1 MNYGVILASGK
12 GTRVKD
18 NINIPK
24 QFRELN
30 GIPIIVYTIRKFL
43 DTSSFD
49 YIFIAVSEEYF
60 KSIEQIIDKYFDEEE
75 SKKIVVTMGGKE
87 RIDSIINVINRI
99 QKVNVI
105 GEDDVVVIHDA
116 VRPFVSN
123 KILLDNINNAR
134 KYGAVVTSAPVTDT
148 LLISSSG
155 NVVDEIPK
163 RSLYYKGQSPD
174 SFKLRLFIDLLSK
187 LSNEDKSIMTGT
199 SQVCTLNDYPI
210 YMVEGD
216 ELNFKITTSSDFIIA
231 EAIAREEVK
240 KCLQLKKFL

>member
-12 GTRVKD
+12 GKRVKD

-43 DTSSFD
+43 DTSSFN
-49 YIFIAVSEEYF
+49 YIFIAVSEEYVNCI
-60 KSIEQIIDKYFDEEE
+60 KQIIDKYFDEEE
-75 SKKIVVTMGGKE
+75 SKKIVVTIGGKE
-87 RIDSIINVINRI
+87 RIDSIINAISKI
-99 QKVNVI
+99 EKVNVI

-134 KYGAVVTSAPVTDT
+134 KYGAVVTSIPVTDT

-155 NVVDEIPK
+155 DVVDEIPK

-174 SFKLRLFIDLLSK
+174 SFKLKLFIDLLSK
-187 LSNEDKSIMTGT
+187 LSDEDKAIMTGT

-240 KCLQLKKFL
+240 KWLQLKKFL

>member
-60 KSIEQIIDKYFDEEE
+60 KSIKQIIDKYFDEEE

-99 QKVNVI
+99 EKVNVI

-134 KYGAVVTSAPVTDT
+134 KYGAVVTSTPVTDT

-231 EAIAREEVK
+231 EASAREEVK

>member
-12 GTRVKD
+12 GKRVKD
-18 NINIPK
+18 SINIPK

-30 GIPIIVYTIRKFL
+30 SIPIIVYTIRKFI

-49 YIFIAVSEEYF
+49 YIFIAVSEGYVNHI
-60 KSIEQIIDKYFDEEE
+60 KQIINKYFGEEE
-75 SKKIVVTMGGKE
+75 SKKIIVTMGGKE

-99 QKVNVI
+99 EKVNAI
-105 GEDDVVVIHDA
+105 GDDDVVVIHDA
-116 VRPFVSN
+116 VRPFVSS
-123 KILLDNINNAR
+123 KILLDNINYAR
-134 KYGAVVTSAPVTDT
+134 EYGAVVTSAPVTDT

-155 NVVDEIPK
+155 NAVDEIPK

-174 SFKLRLFIDLLSK
+174 SFKLKLFIDLLSK
-187 LSNEDKSIMTGT
+187 LSDEDKAIITGT
-199 SQVCTLNDYPI
+199 SQVCTLNNHPI
-210 YMVEGD
+210 YMVDGD

-231 EAIAREEVK
+231 EALAREEVE

>member
-12 GTRVKD
+12 GKRVKD
-18 NINIPK
+18 NIDIPK
-24 QFRELN
+24 QFREVN
-30 GIPIIVYTIRKFL
+30 NIPIVVYTIRKFL
-43 DTSSFD
+43 DTCSFD
-49 YIFIAVSEEYF
+49 YIFIAVSKEYVDF
-60 KSIEQIIDKYFDEEE
+60 IKQIINKYFDDNE
-75 SKKIVVTMGGKE
+75 SKKIVVTIGGKE
-87 RIDSIINVINRI
+87 RIDSIINVINEI
-99 QKVNVI
+99 EKVNVV
-105 GEDDVVVIHDA
+105 GDDDVVVIHDA

-134 KYGAVVTSAPVTDT
+134 KYGAVVTSVPVTDT

-174 SFKLRLFIDLLSK
+174 SFKLKLFIDLLSK
-187 LSNEDKSIMTGT
+187 LSDKDKAIMTGT

>member
-12 GTRVKD
+12 GKRVKD

-60 KSIEQIIDKYFDEEE
+60 KSIKQIIDKYFDEEE

-99 QKVNVI
+99 EKVNVI

-134 KYGAVVTSAPVTDT
+134 KYGAVVTSTPVTDT

-155 NVVDEIPK
+155 DVVDEIPK

-174 SFKLRLFIDLLSK
+174 SFKLKLFIDLLSK
-187 LSNEDKSIMTGT
+187 LSDEDKAIMTGT

-231 EAIAREEVK
+231 EVIAREEVK

>member
-12 GTRVKD
+12 GKRVKD

-49 YIFIAVSEEYF
+49 YVFIAVSEEYVNCI
-60 KSIEQIIDKYFDEEE
+60 KQIIDKYFDEEE
-75 SKKIVVTMGGKE
+75 SKKIIITMGGKE
-87 RIDSIINVINRI
+87 RIDSIINAISKI
-99 QKVNVI
+99 EKVNVI
-105 GEDDVVVIHDA
+105 NDDDVVVIHDA

-123 KILLDNINNAR
+123 KILLDSINNAR

-155 NVVDEIPK
+155 DVVDEIPK

-174 SFKLRLFIDLLSK
+174 SFKLKLFIDLLSK
-187 LSNEDKSIMTGT
+187 LSDEDKAIMTGT

-231 EAIAREEVK
+231 EVIAREEVK

>member
-60 KSIEQIIDKYFDEEE
+60 KSIKQIIDKYFDEEE

-87 RIDSIINVINRI
+87 RSDSIINVINRI
-99 QKVNVI
+99 EKVNVI

-134 KYGAVVTSAPVTDT
+134 KYGAVVTSTPVTDT

-240 KCLQLKKFL
+240 KCLQLKKSL

>member
-12 GTRVKD
+12 GKRVKD

-60 KSIEQIIDKYFDEEE
+60 KSIKQIIDKYFDEEE

-99 QKVNVI
+99 EKVNVI

-123 KILLDNINNAR
+123 KILLDNMER
-134 KYGAVVTSAPVTDT
+134 LLLQHL
-148 LLISSSG
+148 LLI
-155 NVVDEIPK
+155 
-163 RSLYYKGQSPD
+163 LY
-174 SFKLRLFIDLLSK
+174 LFLL
-187 LSNEDKSIMTGT
+187 
-199 SQVCTLNDYPI
+199 QVMLL
-210 YMVEGD
+210 M
-216 ELNFKITTSSDFIIA
+216 
-231 EAIAREEVK
+231 
-240 KCLQLKKFL
+240 KFLKEVYIIRDNLQIVLN